1 MDKSK
6 EILEETQEQV
16 LPISDEELIG
26 KFFAEQTFDV
36 ADHGFTNR
44 VMHRLPDRSVRLNKI
59 WTAVCAI
66 AVVAVFILTK
76 GWIPLLGSLQ
86 GLLADTVTSVSQL
99 TLASAFAT
107 VVTLSALACYGLAN
121 NVKRYI

>member
-6 EILEETQEQV
+6 DNIKENLEQV

-36 ADHGFTNR
+36 ADRGFTSR
-44 VMHRLPDRSVRLNKI
+44 VMHRLPDSSVRLNRI

-66 AVVAVFILTK
+66 AVVVVFILTK
-76 GWIPLLGSLQ
+76 GWIPLMGSLQ
-86 GLLADTVTSVSQL
+86 GLFADTVTSVSQL

-107 VVTLSALACYGLAN
+107 VVTLSALACYGFVS